1 MTDHENE
8 LITGAGQD
16 GKPVKVAAIED
27 EGPRIWAEAQ
37 ENAQSGHGKSVITAR
52 LLEKI
57 REVLDDGEGAYVFD
71 AKALGVTDYEAWRAD
86 NL

>member
-37 ENAQSGHGKSVITAR
+37 ENAKSGKSVVTAR